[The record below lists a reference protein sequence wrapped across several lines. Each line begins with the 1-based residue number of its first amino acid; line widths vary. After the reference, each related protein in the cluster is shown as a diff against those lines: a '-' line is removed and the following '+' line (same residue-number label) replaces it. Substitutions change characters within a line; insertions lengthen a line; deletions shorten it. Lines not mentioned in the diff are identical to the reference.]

1 MTGRELGTSLL
12 IGAVSGV
19 VVIVMA
25 SALSGSPILDIPEAT
40 PFERASRSPDE
51 TGSIAQPTD
60 RPSAHGSTVPASSPA
75 AIQTAEPSTAPTDGP
90 TAAPSGSVTFE
101 QPGVKAGLPGQGGSY
116 GATTPVVPRGQYIS
130 WRAVMDVAGS
140 GPVVDVEVATRL
152 NGTWTGWS
160 TLTTRTIGPDGVVVF
175 SWRQGTPAWI
185 SVRFALPSGH
195 SSALQ
200 GRWR

>member
-19 VVIVMA
+19 VVTVMA
-25 SALSGSPILDIPEAT
+25 WALSGSPMIDLLEAA
-40 PFERASRSPDE
+40 PFERASRSPS
-51 TGSIAQPTD
+51 GSGSSTPSTAT
-60 RPSAHGSTVPASSPA
+60 PSAPTPTAV
-75 AIQTAEPSTAPTDGP
+75 QTAQPSTAPTDGP
-90 TAAPSGSVTFE
+90 IGSVTFE
-101 QPGVKAGLPGQGGSY
+101 EPGVKAGLPAQSGSY
-116 GATTPVVPRGQYIS
+116 GATTPVVPRGGYIS
-130 WRAVMDVAGS
+130 WRGVVAGA
-140 GPVVDVEVATRL
+140 GPGVVVDVEVATRH

-160 TLTTRTIGPDGVVVF
+160 KLTTRTIGADGAVVF

-200 GRWR
+200 GRWQ

>member
-25 SALSGSPILDIPEAT
+25 SALSGSPIIDFLEAT
-40 PFERASRSPDE
+40 PFERASRSPGE
-51 TGSIAQPTD
+51 TGSTAQPTAS
-60 RPSAHGSTVPASSPA
+60 PSADRSIVPSSSPA
-75 AIQTAEPSTAPTDGP
+75 VVQTAEPSTAPTAGP
-90 TAAPSGSVTFE
+90 TAAPSGLLSFE
-101 QPGVKAGLPGQGGSY
+101 QLGVKAGLPGQGGSY

-130 WRAVMDVAGS
+130 WRAVVPAAGS
-140 GPVVDVEVATRL
+140 GEVADVEVATRL

-160 TLTTRTIGPDGVVVF
+160 TLTTRTVDPDGVVVF